1 MSSDQGRRERGKQL
15 KRERISA
22 AARDLFDEFGYARV
36 TTQQVADRADVA
48 VGTVFRYAA
57 TKAELLLMVR
67 NEEVRQAVRRGLEA
81 ARAVPDA
88 AEAVRAALSPL
99 FDTAAQRAADAA
111 VYQRELMFGDADDPH
126 RADGLSV
133 VAELEDG
140 IARILTGGQ
149 ASAAA
154 RSAARAIFA
163 CAHIVLVRPR
173 GEEGFDTTDLP
184 TQIAQI
190 VAGYRAGAG
199 ETAADRPR
207 SERRETPVRK
217 KR

>member
-1 MSSDQGRRERGKQL
+1 MADDTGRRERGKRL
-15 KRERISA
+15 KQQRIFA
-22 AARDLFDEFGYARV
+22 AARDLFDEFGYAQV

-67 NEEVRQAVRRGLEA
+67 NEDVRHAVRRGLDA
-81 ARAVPDA
+81 AGAVPDA
-88 AEAVRAALSPL
+88 AEAVHAALSPL
-99 FDTAAQRAADAA
+99 FETAAQRASDAA
-111 VYQRELMFGDADDPH
+111 VYQRELMFGDADEPY
-126 RADGLSV
+126 RADGLAV

-149 ASAAA
+149 ESPAA

-173 GEEGFDTTDLP
+173 GEGRFDTSDLP
-184 TQIAQI
+184 RQIAQI
-190 VAGYRAGAG
+190 VAGYRAGAAD
-199 ETAADRPR
+199 TAADP
-207 SERRETPVRK
+207 TAK
-217 KR
+217 